1 MNKGGLLEL
10 HGVVA
15 VAAHR
20 NFRAA
25 AAELGLS
32 PSALS
37 HAISSLEQR
46 LGVRLFNRTTRSVS
60 LTEAGRE
67 FVDRVRPALSDLSDA
82 MEITNKFRQKPRGTL
97 RLNTS
102 EGSARLFLMPVV
114 ARFIA
119 AYPDMHVDIITD
131 GKLVDIVAGGFD
143 AGIRLFETV
152 PQDMIAIPCGPP
164 EQFVIVASPE
174 YLEKCGKPIPKNPAD
189 LAAHACLRLRLPSGK
204 IYRWEFEKRDQQI
217 EIDVTGPITL
227 DSSNMIV
234 EAAIAGCG
242 IAYVTRHQAAPY
254 LQSGELTQ
262 MMHDWTPPFPGLC
275 LYYPGHRHV
284 PAGLRAFIDVLKASV
299 STEPETP
306 APYTGIASR

>member
-60 LTEAGRE
+60 LTEAGSE
-67 FVDRVRPALSDLSDA
+67 FVKRISPALGDISDA
-82 MEITNKFRQKPRGTL
+82 MEIANKFRQKPRGTL

-114 ARFIA
+114 ARYIA
-119 AYPDMHVDIITD
+119 QYPDMHVDIVTD

-143 AGIRLFETV
+143 AGIRLLETV

-164 EQFVIVASPE
+164 EQFVIVASPG
-174 YLEKCGKPIPKNPAD
+174 YLQNCGKPAPQNPAD

-217 EIDVTGPITL
+217 EIDVSGPITL

-242 IAYVTRHQAAPY
+242 IAYVTRHQASPH
-254 LQSGELTQ
+254 LKTGELVQ
-262 MMHDWTPPFPGLC
+262 LMPDWTPPFPGLH

-284 PAGLRAFIDVLKASV
+284 PAGLRAFIDVLKASIITKPD
-299 STEPETP
+299 SP